1 MTDSNKLC
9 DKKDIICKV
18 KKDFRLIKPR
28 GKRFT
33 HCTPSDYELSKK
45 PGLDRVK
52 YCNIQK
58 QHFLQNIRN
67 LRVNTSAVDQ

>member
-18 KKDFRLIKPR
+18 KKDFRLINPR
-28 GKRFT
+28 GIQTREFLKRFT
-33 HCTPSDYELSKK
+33 HCTPADYEPSKK

-52 YCNIQK
+52 YCNI
-58 QHFLQNIRN
+58 
-67 LRVNTSAVDQ
+67 